1 MHDLKVIRDN
11 PDYFD
16 AAMAS
21 RGISSASAEILRLDE
36 ARRGAQTRMQEIQ
49 NRRNTASKEVG
60 QRKAK
65 GEDADDLIAE
75 VQSLKDGLAKAEEEE
90 RLLAETLDAL
100 LAGLPNIP

>member
-65 GEDADDLIAE
+65 GTCC
-75 VQSLKDGLAKAEEEE
+75 E
-90 RLLAETLDAL
+90 RLCTQ
-100 LAGLPNIP
+100 GTF